1 MKSKT
6 LFLVFL
12 SLVLLLS
19 ALVSSEIIIEKYSP
33 GFISGAK
40 LASPV
45 VCICGELTDE
55 IILKNSA
62 PYPQVFELSTN
73 LDRAIISFSQIT
85 LNPSQEIVVP
95 VLITSACNDKPSIEN
110 YEVLI
115 SSTTGIEQVI
125 TRSLKIQKCQT
136 IEAELFV
143 DKNQSVICEPVV
155 YSLLLKNPSTLKE
168 DYLIGPLNNVEF
180 FDQVGYEVTLLP
192 GQMSILNFTFTPSCD
207 VSGEILNNFRIKSSS
222 TLSAELSHSLFIE
235 PGYDFSLTGS
245 EELELCRYE
254 IIGVPYVISNNGL
267 TNNTYDLRLRNNPGF
282 VSLSVDSVTLMPGQ
296 SASFEL
302 LFEPGF
308 KTRDSYEFSLI
319 ASSLIGNVEVNKK
332 IFLDLSECYDSSLTI
347 LSPESLKVCQGS
359 ESLIVS
365 LKNNGL
371 FEETY
376 NLETNTLSAVL
387 SDSVVILSPGE
398 ERFVDLIVDTS
409 LFSGKILF
417 SVSAYSSKNLLKHW
431 DDSIVLDI
439 VPSSK
444 CSEIGFP
451 SRYVLYSRFYDDELI
466 LRIQNKG
473 FVDDYF
479 EVVYSGSDFLEL
491 SEEKIF
497 LEAQGF
503 YDLVLNKTREYD
515 SETYFFALNIT
526 SSDGHVYSKEFKLI
540 LTGTPLLEKIKN
552 YASDNPCFLFAL
564 IIITALLLVLVAYLV
579 LGPFL
584 GRIFKLVIVVSL
596 LLVVVVLLIIH
607 GFPERINPSLVQPE
621 DPYAFR
627 FYQGKE
633 LVVDLNNYVVDPD
646 NDTLFFEVVDES
658 DDLFFNLNNGLLK
671 ISSNNFIGSDRFRVL
686 ADDGQGGEVVTPRF
700 MVEVVEPVSLSFIEC
715 YEKYCVYINMFLL
728 LVLALFLFL
737 LKSKSFTKKV
747 LVKSKKKKVIVKSK
761 KVSKKPVSKKSK
773 TRKYSR
779 KK

>member
-1 MKSKT
+1 MKSRIF
-6 LFLVFL
+6 FLVLL
-12 SLVLLLS
+12 SFVLLLS
-19 ALVSSEIIIEKYSP
+19 AFASSEIIIEKYSP

-40 LASPV
+40 LANPV

-73 LDRAIISFSQIT
+73 IDKAIISFSQIT
-85 LNPSQEIVVP
+85 LNPGQEIVVP
-95 VLITSACNDKPSIEN
+95 VLITSGCNDKPSVEN

-115 SSTTGIEQVI
+115 SSTTGVEQVI
-125 TRSLKIQKCQT
+125 TRSLKVEKCQT
-136 IEAELFV
+136 IEAKLFV

-155 YSLLLKNPSTLKE
+155 YSLVLKNPSTLVE

-180 FDQVGYEVTLLP
+180 FDQAGYEVSLLP
-192 GQMSILNFTFTPSCD
+192 GQMSVLNFTFTPRCD
-207 VSGEILNNFRIKSSS
+207 VSGEIINTFRIKSSS
-222 TLSAELSHSLFIE
+222 TLSAELSHSLFIV

-254 IIGVPYVISNNGL
+254 IIGVPYVVSNNGL
-267 TNNTYDLRLRNNPGF
+267 TNNTYNLRIRNNPSF
-282 VSLSVDSVTLMPGQ
+282 VSLSVDSVALEPGQ

-319 ASSLIGNVEVNKK
+319 VSSLIGDVEVNKK

-347 LSPESLKVCQGS
+347 LSPDSLRVCQGS
-359 ESLIVS
+359 ESLVVS

-376 NLETNTLSAVL
+376 NLETNTPNAVL
-387 SDSVVILSPGE
+387 SDSVVTVNPGE
-398 ERFVDLIVDTS
+398 EKFVDLIIDAS
-409 LFSGKILF
+409 SFSGKILF
-417 SVSAYSSKNLLKHW
+417 GVSAYSSKNLLKHW

-439 VPSSK
+439 VPSYK

-451 SRYVLYSRFYDDELI
+451 SRYVVYSRFYDDEVV

-473 FVDDYF
+473 FVDNTFDVAY
-479 EVVYSGSDFLEL
+479 YGSDFLEL
-491 SEEKIF
+491 NEEKIF
-497 LEAQGF
+497 LEAQSF
-503 YDLVLNKTREYD
+503 HDLVLNKTRDYD
-515 SETYFFALNIT
+515 SDVYFFSLNIT
-526 SSDGHVYSKEFKLI
+526 SDEGHVYSKEFKLV

-564 IIITALLLVLVAYLV
+564 IIITTLLLVLVAYLL

-584 GRIFKLVIVVSL
+584 GRIVKLILVISL
-596 LLVVVVLLIIH
+596 LLSVIVLLIIH
-607 GFPERINPSLVQPE
+607 GLPERINPALVQSE

-633 LVVDLNNYVVDPD
+633 LVIDLNNYVIDPD
-646 NDTLFFEVVDES
+646 NDTLFFEVIDES
-658 DDLFFNLNNGLLK
+658 DDLIFDLSNSLLK
-671 ISSNNFIGSDRFRVL
+671 IRSDNFTGSDRFRVL
-686 ADDGQGGEVVTPRF
+686 ADDGQGGEVITPRF
-700 MVEVVEPVSLSFIEC
+700 MVEVVEPVSLSFFER
-715 YEKYCVYINMFLL
+715 YEKYCVYINMLLL
-728 LVLALFLFL
+728 LVLASFLFL
-737 LKSKSFTKKV
+737 LKSKSFKSEKV
-747 LVKSKKKKVIVKSK
+747 LVKPKKKKVKVAKSK
-761 KVSKKPVSKKSK
+761 KVSKKSKP
-773 TRKYSR
+773 RKYSR